1 MPTYPSDRT
10 SSAMLNL
17 QKEVLNVYEQANR
30 AWFARVKSEVNLWS
44 ALARK
49 LSATRYTP
57 EALDSYQKFMVER
70 VQMAAEDGRQ
80 LLHDCQESR
89 KSSLAHYPVDGR
101 PQVTGALWSRGPIPS
116 SVNKVAG
123 EARFIARP
131 RTPDDFLNQS
141 FVASQRCRAACGRP
155 YTIWVPLFASGARSL
170 RRNESTD
177 PPR

>member
-1 MPTYPSDRT
+1 MPTYSSDRT

-57 EALDSYQKFMVER
+57 EALDTYQKFMVER

-80 LLHDCQESR
+80 LLHDCQESTQ
-89 KSSLAHYPVDGR
+89 KL
-101 PQVTGALWSRGPIPS
+101 T
-116 SVNKVAG
+116 
-123 EARFIARP
+123 
-131 RTPDDFLNQS
+131 
-141 FVASQRCRAACGRP
+141 
-155 YTIWVPLFASGARSL
+155 RSL
-170 RRNESTD
+170 SSGWLTSSNWSTEVKESD
-177 PPR
+177 SEQRK

>member
-1 MPTYPSDRT
+1 
-10 SSAMLNL
+10 MLNL

-101 PQVTGALWSRGPIPS
+101 P
-116 SVNKVAG
+116 
-123 EARFIARP
+123 
-131 RTPDDFLNQS
+131 
-141 FVASQRCRAACGRP
+141 
-155 YTIWVPLFASGARSL
+155 
-170 RRNESTD
+170 
-177 PPR
+177 